1 MKFNELPI
9 ETQQRLNRERL
20 ELYKQSINSAYEVLL
35 YNQAGTRYF
44 HARRHQ
50 YSWNDDKGNYMPFG
64 GGSEW
69 TVKYGVIGFSRERQ
83 VFGYDYEL
91 RQGKCYAK
99 SANGTVIPA
108 SVKSKQEVISI
119 AKAIGIFNI

>member
-9 ETQQRLNRERL
+9 EIQQRLNSERL
-20 ELYKQSINSAYEVLL
+20 ELCKYPINSAYEILL

-44 HARRHQ
+44 YARRHQ
-50 YSWNDDKGNYMPFG
+50 SSWYDDKGNYMPFG

-69 TVKYGVIGFSRERQ
+69 SIKYGCVVFSRERQ
-83 VFGYDYEL
+83 VIGFDYEL
-91 RQGKCYAK
+91 RHGKCYSK
-99 SANGTVIPA
+99 SANGTVIPV
-108 SVKSKQEVISI
+108 SVKSKQEAINI